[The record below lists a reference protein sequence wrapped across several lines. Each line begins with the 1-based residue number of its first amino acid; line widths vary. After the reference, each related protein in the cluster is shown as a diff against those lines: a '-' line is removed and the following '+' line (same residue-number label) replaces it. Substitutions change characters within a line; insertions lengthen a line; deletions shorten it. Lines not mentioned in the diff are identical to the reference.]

1 MELIQECDYARELE
15 SQALFA
21 QKLEEYES
29 QRGRDW
35 GQEDAGQGLETGAVR
50 VYVPRVYPELSTRRV
65 ITTEF
70 VHGTPRARRRKP
82 AE

>member
-1 MELIQECDYARELE
+1 MDAAQVAKVELIQECDYARELE

-21 QKLEEYES
+21 QMLREYEA

-35 GQEDAGQGLETGAVR
+35 GLRQGQEEDAEEGGVR

-70 VHGTPRARRRKP
+70 VRG
-82 AE
+82 ES